1 MDSITFPVQFC
12 ALGPSRTLVSVVKMS
27 IYYLYQYQ
35 TTSNGARDLPVFTVE
50 LDKRRTLINVTISNN
65 TTVVR

>member
-1 MDSITFPVQFC
+1 M
-12 ALGPSRTLVSVVKMS
+12 LVSVVKMS

-50 LDKRRTLINVTISNN
+50 LDKRRTLINVTNSNN
-65 TTVVR
+65 TTGVR